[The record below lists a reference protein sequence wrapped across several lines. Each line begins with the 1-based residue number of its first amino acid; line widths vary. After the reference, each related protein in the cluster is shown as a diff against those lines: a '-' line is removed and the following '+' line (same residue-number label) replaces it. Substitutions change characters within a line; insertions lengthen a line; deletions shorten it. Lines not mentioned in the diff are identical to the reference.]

1 MGSSRRITLALVG
14 LVVLVLA
21 GWFTQSQLTGDA
33 PPPSGSSSS
42 GSSPGSSSE
51 TADSGQ
57 PSSGMPERALSD
69 LPAEAADTWQLIE
82 QGGPFPYPR
91 DDGKVFGNR
100 EGLLPDQDR
109 GYYHEY
115 TVETPGSDDR
125 GARRLVTG
133 EADEVYYTGDH
144 YESFVQV
151 DVTR

>member
-1 MGSSRRITLALVG
+1 VGSSRRITVALVG

-21 GWFTQSQLTGDA
+21 GWFTQSQLTGE
-33 PPPSGSSSS
+33 PSPSSSS
-42 GSSPGSSSE
+42 G
-51 TADSGQ
+51 
-57 PSSGMPERALSD
+57 MRERALSD

-82 QGGPFPYPR
+82 QGGPFPYPE

-133 EADEVYYTGDH
+133 DADEVYYTGDH
-144 YESFVQV
+144 YESFVKV

>member
-1 MGSSRRITLALVG
+1 VGSSRRITVALVG

-21 GWFTQSQLTGDA
+21 GWITQSQLTDA
-33 PPPSGSSSS
+33 PPPDTSM
-42 GSSPGSSSE
+42 
-51 TADSGQ
+51 Q
-57 PSSGMPERALSD
+57 ERALSD
-69 LPAEAADTWQLIE
+69 LPAEAEDTWQLIE
-82 QGGPFPYPR
+82 RGGPFPYPEN
-91 DDGKVFGNR
+91 DGKVFGNR

-144 YESFVQV
+144 YESFVKV

>member
-1 MGSSRRITLALVG
+1 MGSSRRITVALVG

-21 GWFTQSQLTGDA
+21 GWFTQSRLTGDE
-33 PPPSGSSSS
+33 PPQR
-42 GSSPGSSSE
+42 
-51 TADSGQ
+51 Q
-57 PSSGMPERALSD
+57 PSSGMVERALTD
-69 LPAEAADTWQLIE
+69 LPPEAADTWRLIE
-82 QGGPFPYPR
+82 RGGPFPHPE

-100 EGLLPDQDR
+100 EGLLPDRDR

-133 EADEVYYTGDH
+133 DEDEVYYTADH

>member
-1 MGSSRRITLALVG
+1 MGSSRRITVALVG
-14 LVVLVLA
+14 LVLLVLA
-21 GWFTQSQLTGDA
+21 GWFVQSQLTGE
-33 PPPSGSSSS
+33 PSPSGMR
-42 GSSPGSSSE
+42 E
-51 TADSGQ
+51 Q
-57 PSSGMPERALSD
+57 ALSD
-69 LPAEAADTWQLIE
+69 LPREAADTWRLIE
-82 QGGPFPYPR
+82 AGGPFPHPD

-100 EGLLPDQDR
+100 EGLLPDHDR

-115 TVETPGSDDR
+115 TVETPGSRDR